1 VNTLVANT
9 PIVKTPVVNAPV
21 ANAPVVNTRVL
32 NARVVNAYACRL
44 CGAPL
49 QRTLVDLGS
58 TPLANCYVTQAEAAS
73 GVDRP
78 YPLQVLVC
86 DRCLLV
92 QVGETIPPE
101 AIFAADY
108 AYFSSFSAGWVA
120 HAQRYATAM
129 IARFG
134 LDERSL
140 VAEVASNDGY
150 LLQHFLALG
159 IPVLGIEPAG
169 GVAEAARRIG
179 VRTEQMFFGA
189 DTAAGLASRYGR
201 ADLIAAN
208 NVLAHVPD
216 LPGFVAGF
224 TAMLRPEGVATF
236 EFPHVLSLQEHVQ
249 FDTIYHEHFSYLSLL
264 VVEHVLR
271 DAGLRAFDVECLA
284 THGGSLRVFACHVNA
299 SHATRHGRD
308 AVRAQEAAAGL
319 HRPET
324 YDSFAPKVARIQ
336 HTFRAFVA
344 TERASGRLL
353 AAYGAAAK
361 GNTFLNS
368 CGITADDVICVAD
381 RNPEKRGK
389 LLPGSHIPVV
399 SPEALAAARP
409 DDVVIL
415 PWNLAEEIAT
425 ELAPMRAAGTRLWV
439 AVPEPH
445 AV

>member
-1 VNTLVANT
+1 MTT
-9 PIVKTPVVNAPV
+9 
-21 ANAPVVNTRVL
+21 TRI
-32 NARVVNAYACRL
+32 CRL
-44 CGAPL
+44 CGATL
-49 QRTLVDLGS
+49 HRSLVDLGA
-58 TPLANCYVTQAEAAS
+58 TPLANCYVTGEQAAS
-73 GVDRP
+73 GADRP

-86 DRCLLV
+86 DHCLLV

-108 AYFSSFSAGWVA
+108 AYFSSYSASWVA
-120 HAQRYATAM
+120 HAQRYAAAM
-129 IARFG
+129 TARFD

-150 LLQHFLALG
+150 LLQHFRVLH
-159 IPVLGIEPAG
+159 IPVLGIEPAA
-169 GVAEAARRIG
+169 GVAAAARRIG
-179 VRTEQMFFGA
+179 VPTEQMFFGA

-236 EFPHVLSLQEHVQ
+236 EFPHLLSLLAQVQ

-271 DAGLRAFDVECLA
+271 DAGLRVFDVECLP
-284 THGGSLRVFACHVNA
+284 THGGSLRVFACHVAA
-299 SHATRHGRD
+299 SHAARPGLD
-308 AVRAQEAAAGL
+308 AVRDQEAAVGL

-324 YDSFAPKVARIQ
+324 YDSFAPKVARIK
-336 HTFRAFVA
+336 HGFRNFVA
-344 TERASGRLL
+344 MRHARGRRL

-361 GNTFLNS
+361 GNTLLNS
-368 CGITADDVICVAD
+368 CGMTAGDIICVAD
-381 RNPEKRGK
+381 RNPEKQGR

-399 SPEALAAARP
+399 SPQALAAARP

-415 PWNLAEEIAT
+415 PWNLADEVAA
-425 ELAPMRAAGTRLWV
+425 ELAPLRAAGTRLWV
-439 AVPEPH
+439 AVPEAR